1 MLWKTLQ
8 PYYPDV
14 ATFIPDVA
22 KVITTWVDAFTSW
35 LESDENEEPVETLL
49 DALKTQTRL
58 EIVIEVCPISVIL
71 TRY

>member
-22 KVITTWVDAFTSW
+22 KVITTCVDAFTSW

-58 EIVIEVCPISVIL
+58 EIVIEVYPISVIL